1 MFGVLSRTTIVTLAV
16 FIAVLLGGCAP
27 SQRVY
32 TEGVLA
38 ADYKLMSKAELIRY
52 QDRLE
57 DEMVRVGAGGAAPG
71 GASREVY
78 LGDLRQRMKDVQH
91 EIGLR
96 NIWERKSYWE
106 RREMWGPTR

>member
-1 MFGVLSRTTIVTLAV
+1 VPRRTI
-16 FIAVLLGGCAP
+16 IAVLAVLITVALGGCAAP
-27 SQRVY
+27 LRPCPEV
-32 TEGVLA
+32 VLA
-38 ADYKLMSKAELIRY
+38 AHYKLMSRAELIRY

-57 DEMVRVGAGGAAPG
+57 DEMVRVGAGGAAPDG
-71 GASREVY
+71 VSREDY

-96 NIWERKSYWE
+96 NIWERKSCWE

>member
-1 MFGVLSRTTIVTLAV
+1 MITVSLVP
-16 FIAVLLGGCAP
+16 GCAEP
-27 SQRVY
+27 KRTY
-32 TEGVLA
+32 PEGVLA

-71 GASREVY
+71 GVSREGY
-78 LGDLRQRMKDVQH
+78 LGDLRQRMKDVQN

-96 NIWERKSYWE
+96 NIGERKAWRE
-106 RREMWGPTR
+106 RMEMWGPTR

>member
-1 MFGVLSRTTIVTLAV
+1 MPWRAI
-16 FIAVLLGGCAP
+16 IALMALIPVVLGGCVPPQHAC
-27 SQRVY
+27 

-57 DEMVRVGAGGAAPG
+57 NEMVRVGAGGAAPG
-71 GASREVY
+71 GVSREVY

-96 NIWERKSYWE
+96 NIWERKSYRE
-106 RREMWGPTR
+106 RMEMWGPTR

>member
-1 MFGVLSRTTIVTLAV
+1 MFGVLSRKTLVTLAV
-16 FIAVLLGGCAP
+16 LTPVLLGGCAS

-32 TEGVLA
+32 AEGVLA
-38 ADYKLMSKAELIRY
+38 ADCRLMSKPELIRY
-52 QDRLE
+52 MDRVENELA
-57 DEMVRVGAGGAAPG
+57 RVHAGEGGPEGVSGETYAA
-71 GASREVY
+71 
-78 LGDLRQRMKDVQH
+78 DLRQRMKDVQH

>member
-1 MFGVLSRTTIVTLAV
+1 MPWRTIIVALALIPV
-16 FIAVLLGGCAP
+16 ALGGCAAP
-27 SQRVY
+27 QRLY

-57 DEMVRVGAGGAAPG
+57 DEMVHVGSDEAAPG
-71 GASREVY
+71 GMSGEVY